1 MELGTLIS
9 VSELSEA
16 LDKYP
21 DTVKVL
27 DASWHQPI
35 SKRDGLKEYHEVGHI
50 PVAQFFDLEE
60 CRDKSTDFE
69 FMLPSIAEFESYV
82 GNLGIGN
89 DDHVVLYEN
98 EKAGFYSSP
107 RVWWMFRVFGHYRV
121 SILNGGYTRWEDE
134 GRPHCTEVAPV
145 ERRTFKA
152 TFVPS
157 LVRSLEGIIQNMEDK
172 QCQVVDTRSVGRFTG
187 AENEPIGKHG
197 CADPESFV
205 RGGRGGRCPT
215 LMFFVFVF

>member
-16 LDKYP
+16 LDKFP

-82 GNLGIGN
+82 ENLGIGN

-107 RVWWMFRVFGHYRV
+107 RVWWMFRVFGHDKV

-134 GRPHCTEVAPV
+134 GKPHCTEVAPV
-145 ERRTFKA
+145 EKRTFKA

-157 LVRSLEGIIQNMEDK
+157 LVRSLEGILQNMEDK

-187 AENEPIGKHG
+187 AENEPIGKHLTRIQKVL
-197 CADPESFV
+197 S
-205 RGGRGGRCPT
+205 GGGGGGGGVVQ
-215 LMFFVFVF
+215 L